1 MNRDGILTVLKS
13 AEPDL
18 KARGVAHAAVFGS
31 RARGDFDIDSDIDV
45 LVDLQADRH
54 IDVFGYVEVV
64 QYIEGL
70 FPVPVDVANR
80 AALKDAVRPTIERDA
95 IYAF

>member
-1 MNRDGILTVLKS
+1 MNRDGILAVLKS

-31 RARGDFDIDSDIDV
+31 RARGDAGISSDVDV
-45 LVDLQADRH
+45 LVDLQSDRRL
-54 IDVFGYVEVV
+54 DLFGYVEVV

-70 FPVPVDVANR
+70 FPLPVDVANR
-80 AALKDAVRPTIERDA
+80 ATLKEAVRPTVERDA
-95 IYAF
+95 VYAF

>member
-1 MNRDGILTVLKS
+1 MDRDGILAVLKS
-13 AEPDL
+13 AEPHL

-31 RARGDFDIDSDIDV
+31 RARGDFDVASDVDV
-45 LVDLQADRH
+45 LVDLQSDRPL
-54 IDVFGYVEVV
+54 DLFGYVEVV
-64 QYIEGL
+64 QYIEEL

-80 AALKDAVRPTIERDA
+80 ATLKEAVRPTVERDA